1 MRVLRRYR
9 FAAMSKAVSLLLLAT
24 ALGAAAA
31 CASESAGPTRG
42 SSNDDD
48 DADASPSDLD
58 AGVADGTHRA
68 SAELLR
74 CAIGRKEPTSIPDQI
89 TRINALVPA
98 DGPCIVAS
106 LPRPISIVATRS
118 RESAQPAGGDDSPR
132 LFFVLPKLVVAAV
145 PSGQGSHVI
154 ELGERASSTR
164 SVKGELE
171 IPVTAA
177 LPADAAFTRVLN
189 RQGIAT
195 SCGTCHGTER
205 STSTPKAFVSD
216 VIQPR
221 LDMDVPVEQLSAMHD
236 RCVTDADPS
245 DRCAMLHAVFDVGV
259 VKQGSLA
266 PD

>member
-1 MRVLRRYR
+1 MRVIRRYR
-9 FAAMSKAVSLLLLAT
+9 PGSMSKAVSLLLAL
-24 ALGAAAA
+24 ALGAGVA
-31 CASESAGPTRG
+31 CSTESAGPTRG
-42 SSNDDD
+42 SSNDAD
-48 DADASPSDLD
+48 DAAPADTFD
-58 AGVADGTHRA
+58 AGAADGGHRA
-68 SAELLR
+68 SAALFR
-74 CAIGRKEPTSIPDQI
+74 CAIGRREPTSIPDQI
-89 TRINALVPA
+89 TRINALLPA

-106 LPRPISIVATRS
+106 LPRPLSVVATKS

-145 PSGQGSHVI
+145 PSGQGSRVI

-171 IPVTAA
+171 VPVTAA

-189 RQGIAT
+189 TQGIAT

-205 STSTPKAFVSD
+205 TTSTPKAFVSD

-221 LDMDVPVEQLSAMHD
+221 LDQDVSVEQLSAMHD

-245 DRCAMLHAVFDVGV
+245 DRCAMLHAVFDVGP

-266 PD
+266 PE